1 MSLYSKCL
9 YTKHVPYKIN
19 TSNIVYFS
27 PSMLESWYGVMTL
40 NAIRYLKPVTC
51 CSIFSFLTANHHH
64 HHWLATSCI
73 SGHSSIS
80 VSNSVFLL
88 HILTLTK
95 NFTFKFANSFMMV
108 TITFVSYSPNSNWH
122 HAWTMWW
129 SFLHVSGGWTVECHI
144 FHLNYPISNPT
155 TFQNS
160 SPFTNWSLD
169 SFNPMWTI
177 GKYE

>member
-1 MSLYSKCL
+1 
-9 YTKHVPYKIN
+9 
-19 TSNIVYFS
+19 
-27 PSMLESWYGVMTL
+27 MTL
-40 NAIRYLKPVTC
+40 NAIKYLKPVTC

-88 HILTLTK
+88 HILTITK

-108 TITFVSYSPNSNWH
+108 GLHSYSPNSNWH
-122 HAWTMWW
+122 HAWTMWR

-160 SPFTNWSLD
+160 SPSTKLITWFIQSHVNNWEIWVIPFL
-169 SFNPMWTI
+169 
-177 GKYE
+177 